1 LDEKANPLEILY
13 HSIISKSK
21 YEQAVQ
27 GLFTTGTSKNRRSFS
42 VGGLPSLKLRQ
53 IKTEKVSSKRGL
65 KSIHHH
71 SSRSGKST
79 VYQLFWVD
87 CPFNHAAQ
95 MVT

>member
-1 LDEKANPLEILY
+1 MKRQIRRELLS
-13 HSIISKSK
+13 HSLISKSK

-27 GLFTTGTSKNRRSFS
+27 GLFTTGTSEDCLLTGWPK
-42 VGGLPSLKLRQ
+42 K
-53 IKTEKVSSKRGL
+53 EKVSSKRGL

-71 SSRSGKST
+71 SSRSGKSA
-79 VYQLFWVD
+79 VYQLFRVD